1 LSFHLSFLVIIK
13 LNEKQLSILIN
24 IKYYLKNNWHVGCFF
39 AIRTTRDRAFRDQT
53 VAFRVIFKSSR
64 QPLHP
69 KRHVWLVD
77 LWFSVSGIFVFFFI
91 TFFSFSSIN
100 ASNSPSFQNNPS
112 IFFFQIWFM
121 FFWLLFFLFEIIYKI
136 GFSLILSSFNFFH
149 LSDFV
154 PILFFLLFVLLE
166 IIFKIEYFFTISSF
180 FSFFSYKIWSSLFL
194 LLCFQFGIFFL
205 ISSFNVKLI
214 GNWFYWLSFGL
225 GFLSSPFSVWY
236 WQLVFYIWLL
246 SIFYSLL

>member
-1 LSFHLSFLVIIK
+1 
-13 LNEKQLSILIN
+13 
-24 IKYYLKNNWHVGCFF
+24 
-39 AIRTTRDRAFRDQT
+39 
-53 VAFRVIFKSSR
+53 
-64 QPLHP
+64 
-69 KRHVWLVD
+69 
-77 LWFSVSGIFVFFFI
+77 
-91 TFFSFSSIN
+91 
-100 ASNSPSFQNNPS
+100 
-112 IFFFQIWFM
+112 M
-121 FFWLLFFLFEIIYKI
+121 FFWLLFFLFETIYKI

-154 PILFFLLFVLLE
+154 PILFFVICYLF
-166 IIFKIEYFFTISSF
+166 YWRSF
-180 FSFFSYKIWSSLFL
+180 FKLNIFLRFHPPSVFSPIRFDLHYFYCYVFNLVYFL
-194 LLCFQFGIFFL
+194 NWYIFFL

>member
-1 LSFHLSFLVIIK
+1 
-13 LNEKQLSILIN
+13 
-24 IKYYLKNNWHVGCFF
+24 
-39 AIRTTRDRAFRDQT
+39 
-53 VAFRVIFKSSR
+53 VIFESSR

-69 KRHVWLVD
+69 RRHVWLAD
-77 LWFSVSGIFVFFFI
+77 LWFSVSGIFVFFFFI

-100 ASNSPSFQNNPS
+100 APNPPSFQNNPS
-112 IFFFQIWFM
+112 IFFFSDLVHV
-121 FFWLLFFLFEIIYKI
+121 LLIIIFLFEIIYKI

-154 PILFFLLFVLLE
+154 HIFFCYLFYWRSFLKLNIFLRFHPPSVFSPIRFDPHYFYC
-166 IIFKIEYFFTISSF
+166 YFFN
-180 FSFFSYKIWSSLFL
+180 LVNFL
-194 LLCFQFGIFFL
+194 NWYFFL

-214 GNWFYWLSFGL
+214 ENWFYWLSFGL

-236 WQLVFYIWLL
+236 WQLIFYIWLL